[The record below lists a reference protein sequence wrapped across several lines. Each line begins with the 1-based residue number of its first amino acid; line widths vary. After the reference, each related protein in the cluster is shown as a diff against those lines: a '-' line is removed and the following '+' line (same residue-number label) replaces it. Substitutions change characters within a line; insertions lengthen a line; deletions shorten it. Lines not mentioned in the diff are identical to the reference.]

1 MKFNIYN
8 TTTVNGAEVTSTKME
23 LEMSVEELATGCKH
37 TIDLLEHS
45 FEIKSLIQG
54 VADTILE
61 VMEKVGYFKMNSL
74 DQQEKEMLLKDLS
87 PEDQEKFRELERR
100 FAQQNKEVA

>member
-8 TTTVNGAEVTSTKME
+8 TTTVNGNEIINNKME
-23 LEMSVEELATGCKH
+23 LEMSLEELTAGYKH
-37 TIDLLEHS
+37 AIDLLEHS

-54 VADTILE
+54 IADTVLE

-74 DQQEKEMLLKDLS
+74 GQKEKEMLLKGLS
-87 PEDQEKFRELERR
+87 QEDQEKFKELEKQ
-100 FAQQNKEVA
+100 FTQQNKEVA

>member
-23 LEMSVEELATGCKH
+23 LEMSVEELATGYKH

-54 VADTILE
+54 IADTAVDAIK
-61 VMEKVGYFKMNSL
+61 KVNEIKRN
-74 DQQEKEMLLKDLS
+74 EKENI
-87 PEDQEKFRELERR
+87 EEG
-100 FAQQNKEVA
+100 NKEAKEVF

>member
-8 TTTVNGAEVTSTKME
+8 TTTVNGAEVTNTKME
-23 LEMSVEELATGCKH
+23 LEMSVEELAEGYKH

-54 VADTILE
+54 IADTAVDVIRKVNEIKRNE
-61 VMEKVGYFKMNSL
+61 VV
-74 DQQEKEMLLKDLS
+74 EKENV
-87 PEDQEKFRELERR
+87 EEGNRE
-100 FAQQNKEVA
+100 AKEVL

>member
-23 LEMSVEELATGCKH
+23 LEMSVEELAAGYKH
-37 TIDLLEHS
+37 TIELLEHS

-54 VADTILE
+54 IADTTLE

-74 DQQEKEMLLKDLS
+74 NQQEKEMLLKGLS
-87 PEDQEKFRELERR
+87 PEDQEKFRELEKQ
-100 FAQQNKEVA
+100 FTQQNKEVA

>member
-8 TTTVNGAEVTSTKME
+8 TTTVNGAEVTNTKME
-23 LEMSVEELATGCKH
+23 LEMSVEELSTGYKH

-54 VADTILE
+54 IADTAVDVIR
-61 VMEKVGYFKMNSL
+61 KVNEIKR
-74 DQQEKEMLLKDLS
+74 EKENI
-87 PEDQEKFRELERR
+87 EEG
-100 FAQQNKEVA
+100 NKEVKEVF

>member
-54 VADTILE
+54 VADTVLE
-61 VMEKVGYFKMNSL
+61 VMEKVGHFKMNSL

-87 PEDQEKFRELERR
+87 PEDQEEFRKLEKR

>member
-8 TTTVNGAEVTSTKME
+8 TTTVNGAEVINNKIE

-37 TIDLLEHS
+37 AIELLEHS

-54 VADTILE
+54 IADTILE

>member
-8 TTTVNGAEVTSTKME
+8 TTKINGEETINNKTE
-23 LEMSVEELATGCKH
+23 LEMSVEELSTGCKH
-37 TIDLLEHS
+37 VIELLEHS

-54 VADTILE
+54 VADTVLE
-61 VMEKVGYFKMNSL
+61 VMEKVGHFKMNSL

-87 PEDQEKFRELERR
+87 PEDQEEFRELEKR

>member
-23 LEMSVEELATGCKH
+23 LEMSVEELAAGYKH
-37 TIDLLEHS
+37 TIELLEHS

-54 VADTILE
+54 IADTAVDVIRKVNEIKRNE
-61 VMEKVGYFKMNSL
+61 VV
-74 DQQEKEMLLKDLS
+74 EKENV
-87 PEDQEKFRELERR
+87 EEGNRE
-100 FAQQNKEVA
+100 AKEVF

>member
-8 TTTVNGAEVTSTKME
+8 TTTVNGAEVTSTEME

-61 VMEKVGYFKMNSL
+61 VIEKVGYFKMNSL
-74 DQQEKEMLLKDLS
+74 DQQEKEMLLKGLS

>member
-23 LEMSVEELATGCKH
+23 LEMSVEELAAGYKH
-37 TIDLLEHS
+37 TIELLEHS

-54 VADTILE
+54 IADTAVDVIRKVNEIKRNE
-61 VMEKVGYFKMNSL
+61 VV
-74 DQQEKEMLLKDLS
+74 EKENV
-87 PEDQEKFRELERR
+87 EEGNRE
-100 FAQQNKEVA
+100 AKEVL

>member
-8 TTTVNGAEVTSTKME
+8 TTTVNGAEVTNTKME
-23 LEMSVEELATGCKH
+23 LEMSVEELSTGYKH

-54 VADTILE
+54 IADTAVDVIRKVNE
-61 VMEKVGYFKMNSL
+61 VKR
-74 DQQEKEMLLKDLS
+74 EKENI
-87 PEDQEKFRELERR
+87 EEG
-100 FAQQNKEVA
+100 NKEVKEVF

>member
-8 TTTVNGAEVTSTKME
+8 TTTVNGNEVINNKIE
-23 LEMSVEELATGCKH
+23 LEMSVEELSTGCKH
-37 TIDLLEHS
+37 VIELLEHS

-54 VADTILE
+54 IADTVLE
-61 VMEKVGYFKMNSL
+61 VIEKVGYFKMNSL

>member
-8 TTTVNGAEVTSTKME
+8 TTTVNGAEVTSTKIE